1 MKIKLFLICLFL
13 LNLSLAKA
21 QRISFI
27 VDKNRDEVIN
37 LVGKLQGT
45 LSKDGPFDAIKDD
58 RLFTT
63 TIPIKDEVY
72 PSVNNKNYLI
82 VKYKNRPVRAMI
94 TSLWLIN
101 IEKMTAT
108 KTKVS
113 CTLVNVT
120 PGKSSARSIDS
131 DETFSSGKF
140 EKQLKDFIL
149 KK

>member
-1 MKIKLFLICLFL
+1 MKNKLLLICLFL

-21 QRISFI
+21 QKISFV
-27 VDKNRDEVIN
+27 VDKNRDEAIN
-37 LVGKLQGT
+37 LVNKFQSA
-45 LSKDGPFDAIKDD
+45 LSKDGPSDAVKDD

-63 TIPIKDEVY
+63 TISIKDEVY
-72 PSVNNKNYLI
+72 PSVNHKNDLI
-82 VKYKNRPVRAMI
+82 VKYRNKPVKAMI

-101 IEKMTAT
+101 IEKLTAT
-108 KTKVS
+108 KTRVS

-120 PGKSSARSIDS
+120 PGKSSSKSIDS

>member
-21 QRISFI
+21 QKISFI

-37 LVGKLQGT
+37 LVSKLQST

-63 TIPIKDEVY
+63 TISIKDEAY
-72 PSVNNKNYLI
+72 PSINHKNYLI
-82 VKYKNRPVRAMI
+82 VKYKNKPVKAMI

-101 IEKMTAT
+101 IEKMIAT
-108 KTKVS
+108 KTRVS

-120 PGKSSARSIDS
+120 PAKSSAKSIDS

-140 EKQLKDFIL
+140 EKQLKDFVL